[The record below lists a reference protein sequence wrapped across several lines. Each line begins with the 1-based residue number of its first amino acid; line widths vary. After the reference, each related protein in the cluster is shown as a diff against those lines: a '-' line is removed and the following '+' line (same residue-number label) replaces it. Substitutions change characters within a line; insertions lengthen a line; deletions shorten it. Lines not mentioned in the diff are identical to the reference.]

1 MIKFNMI
8 KITIKYAVAVLTT
21 LIAVQSVAI
30 AAPAPSKSQV
40 LPKSANAFIQRYSA
54 CYHYA
59 GEFNGDGSIR
69 DTQLNRQMAKLRCD
83 IIEKDTQQF
92 RKKYAA
98 NEKIMAAFA
107 QVDMEAE

>member
-1 MIKFNMI
+1 MIKT
-8 KITIKYAVAVLTT
+8 TIKYAVSVLAT

-59 GEFNGDGSIR
+59 GEFNGDGSAR
-69 DTQLNRQMAKLRCD
+69 DAQLNRQMAKLRCD
-83 IIEKDTQQF
+83 TIEKDTQQF
-92 RKKYAA
+92 RKKYAG
-98 NEKIMAAFA
+98 NKKVMAALI
-107 QVDMEAE
+107 QLDVPY

>member
-1 MIKFNMI
+1 MIKT
-8 KITIKYAVAVLTT
+8 TIKYALAVLVT
-21 LIAVQSVAI
+21 LIAVQNVAV
-30 AAPAPSKSQV
+30 AAPASAKNQP

>member
-1 MIKFNMI
+1 MIKT
-8 KITIKYAVAVLTT
+8 TINYAVAVLTT

-40 LPKSANAFIQRYSA
+40 LPKSVNVFIQRYSA

-59 GEFNGDGSIR
+59 GEFNGDGSAR
-69 DTQLNRQMAKLRCD
+69 DAQINRKMAQLRCD
-83 IIEKDTQQF
+83 TIEKDTQQF

-98 NEKIMAAFA
+98 NKKIMAAFA